1 MNSEERRA
9 ARRKRR
15 EEKRARKRAERLE
28 NCTLENVADLDN
40 LFDAARE
47 ASAGVNWK
55 SSTQRYMQDQLRNVA
70 KARRDLLAGVDTS
83 RGFVR
88 FSIYERG
95 KRRDISAVHFS
106 ERPIQKSLTKNA
118 LIPAIE
124 PTLVNGNTAN
134 RKGMGTHYAVK
145 LLKKQLARHYRKHG
159 TEGYILQVDFAD
171 YFASIEHESM
181 KELVRKSLDDPRI
194 IDMACK
200 LIDAQGDVGLG
211 LGSEPN
217 QVLAVA
223 LPNPIDH
230 FVTECCGVEAYGR
243 YMDDSYAIHVSK
255 EHLQIVLGCIEVKA
269 AELGIKLNRKKT
281 HIVKLSHGF
290 TFLKKKFSYGKNGRI
305 VVQPCR
311 DSITRTRRKMRK
323 LADMEKRGEITP
335 EQAAR
340 SYQSSRG
347 SLQHYDAYRTIR
359 ALDAHYRDL
368 RQNNPTGGVAHCHQ
382 RKDDS
387 QRHGAYHGSSLEEG
401 AAP

>member
-15 EEKRARKRAERLE
+15 EEKRAQKRAERLKD
-28 NCTLENVADLDN
+28 CTLENVAKTDN

-47 ASAGVNWK
+47 AAAGVNWK
-55 SSTQRYMQDQLRNVA
+55 SSTQRYMQDQLRNAA
-70 KARRDLLAGVDTS
+70 KARRDLLAGVDAS
-83 RGFVR
+83 RGFIH

-124 PTLVNGNTAN
+124 PTLIDANSAN
-134 RKGMGTHYAVK
+134 RKGKGTHYAIK

-159 TEGYILQVDFAD
+159 AEGYILQVDFED
-171 YFASIEHESM
+171 YFASIEHEPV
-181 KELVRKSLDDPRI
+181 KQLIRKHLDDPRI
-194 IDMACK
+194 IKMACDM
-200 LIDAQGDVGLG
+200 IDAQGEIGLG

-223 LPNPIDH
+223 LPSPIDH
-230 FVTECCGVEAYGR
+230 FVTECCEVEAYGR
-243 YMDDSYAIHVSK
+243 YMDDSYAIHTSK
-255 EHLQIVLGCIEVKA
+255 EHLQLVLACIEVKA
-269 AELGIKLNRKKT
+269 AELGIKLNRRKT

-290 TFLKKKFSYGKNGRI
+290 TFLKKKFSYGENGKI
-305 VVQPCR
+305 VVRPCR
-311 DSITRTRRKMRK
+311 ESITRTRQKMRK
-323 LADMEKRGEITP
+323 LADMEARGEITP

-359 ALDAHYRDL
+359 ALDAHCVAL
-368 RQNNPTGGVAHCHQ
+368 RSAKYGAGG
-382 RKDDS
+382 
-387 QRHGAYHGSSLEEG
+387 GSLIAVILRR
-401 AAP
+401 AA